1 MAGDVFMM
9 LIAFTALVLI
19 IRAIID
25 GVIRYR
31 ALSANADASEVL
43 KALSREA
50 TPFHLSALKWGLGLG
65 SLGIGFLI
73 IEALKLQ
80 PEQPGTWGVLTLSV
94 AAGLLAFYAFAK
106 RQLK

>member
-1 MAGDVFMM
+1 
-9 LIAFTALVLI
+9 
-19 IRAIID
+19 
-25 GVIRYR
+25 YR

-65 SLGIGFLI
+65 SLGVGFLI

>member
-65 SLGIGFLI
+65 SLGVGFLI